1 MEDQK
6 GYKESYDELVRIKKS
21 ISFDQV
27 TLNFSKMDSKTK
39 ETLRVVLTNTINT
52 RQSAILNVLGN
63 QITNNV

>member
-6 GYKESYDELVRIKKS
+6 GYRESYDELVRIKKS
-21 ISFDQV
+21 INFDQV

>member
-6 GYKESYDELVRIKKS
+6 GYRESYDELVRISKS
-21 ISFDQV
+21 IASDQI

-39 ETLRVVLTNTINT
+39 ETLRVVLINTINS
-52 RQSAILNVLGN
+52 RQSEILGVLGN

>member
-21 ISFDQV
+21 INFDQA

>member
-6 GYKESYDELVRIKKS
+6 GYRESYDELVRISKS
-21 ISFDQV
+21 IANDQV

-39 ETLRVVLTNTINT
+39 ETLRVVLINTINT

-63 QITNNV
+63 QTTNNV

>member
-6 GYKESYDELVRIKKS
+6 GYRESYDELVRISKS
-21 ISFDQV
+21 IASDQV

-39 ETLRVVLTNTINT
+39 ETLRVVLINTINV

>member
-6 GYKESYDELVRIKKS
+6 GYRESYDELVRISKS
-21 ISFDQV
+21 IANDQV

-39 ETLRVVLTNTINT
+39 ETLRVVLINTINV